1 MRTLEVPAGTST
13 RKSRFLI
20 FFRGALYKEVM
31 RSKIMRVIKLVL
43 ISLVVGSAV
52 FISACSNTNQNSVAV
67 NTTVVTE
74 NTNNLTTEA
83 STIQEETST
92 QVETTIVKET
102 EKVVEET
109 MNKEQVEMT
118 NETTNETESIGVNNM
133 ETNNILVAYFSATGT
148 TKRVA
153 EKIAELTNAELY
165 EIVPLNPYSDAD
177 LNWNDNNS
185 RSTKEM
191 DDKNVRPE
199 IGSSDIDLTNYTT
212 IYLGYP
218 IWWGDAPRIM
228 STFVEKY
235 NFDGKK
241 VIPFCTSGGSGIG
254 HSGSNLASLAKTG
267 NWANGERLNS
277 SADTNSI
284 QNFINSNN

>member
-1 MRTLEVPAGTST
+1 MKR
-13 RKSRFLI
+13 
-20 FFRGALYKEVM
+20 
-31 RSKIMRVIKLVL
+31 IKLAL
-43 ISLVVGSAV
+43 ISLFICGAV
-52 FISACSNTNQNSVAV
+52 FISSCGNNQGSVALTTSAAQNANDV
-67 NTTVVTE
+67 TTTVSVK
-74 NTNNLTTEA
+74 
-83 STIQEETST
+83 QETSK
-92 QVETTIVKET
+92 QIETTVTQTTQEIEEEVKI
-102 EKVVEET
+102 
-109 MNKEQVEMT
+109 EQVDTINEM
-118 NETTNETESIGVNNM
+118 EGKEDNNM
-133 ETNNILVAYFSATGT
+133 KTNNILVAYFSATGT

-153 EKIAELTNAELY
+153 EKIAELTSADLY

-177 LNWNDNNS
+177 LNWNDTNS

-199 IGSSDIDLTNYTT
+199 IGSNDIDLTNYTT

-241 VIPFCTSGGSGIG
+241 VIPFCTSGGSGMG
-254 HSGSNLASLAKTG
+254 RSGANLASLAKTG
-267 NWANGERLNS
+267 NWSNGERLNS

-284 QNFINSNN
+284 QNFINNN